1 MSMRSLLQPR
11 SLLVLYFS
19 TLCAAPA
26 FAQSPGL
33 GVPLMPAELGTLQPS
48 ILPDGTGLPPGS
60 GSVQAGADVY
70 ARNCMACHGS
80 DGTGTV
86 NDALVGGIGSLTGP
100 RPVLTVG
107 SFWPW
112 APPLFD
118 YVRRAMPYQTPGSL
132 SDADVY
138 SVTAYVLFLNG
149 IIEADAVLDAQRL
162 TDVRM
167 PNADGFYLAYP

>member
-1 MSMRSLLQPR
+1 MLSA
-11 SLLVLYFS
+11 V
-19 TLCAAPA
+19 AV
-26 FAQSPGL
+26 FAESPGL
-33 GVPLMPAELGTLQPS
+33 GVPLKQVELASLQPS
-48 ILPDGTGLPPGS
+48 ILSDGTGLPPGS